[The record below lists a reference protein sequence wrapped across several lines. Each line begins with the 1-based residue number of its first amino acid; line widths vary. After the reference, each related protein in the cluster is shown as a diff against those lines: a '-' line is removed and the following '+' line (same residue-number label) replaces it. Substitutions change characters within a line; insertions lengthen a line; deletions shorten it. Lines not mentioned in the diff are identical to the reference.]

1 MGYTWAVGDAGF
13 GKVWQDGNN
22 EDDLKAWGTRIRQ
35 RIKKFANDS
44 EAHIVLAHALGMHNA
59 SFSHQNEILDQIK
72 SFIEIGIQEKVWTE
86 NDQNKNNELI
96 KQSSDFYSLSSVR
109 DLLFHV
115 QENTFTISEIENNIK
130 ELNLKFCGFEN
141 KEIINKFKKIYPK
154 NEDLYNLSMWNDFE
168 NKNKRVFAGM
178 YQFWCQK
185 I

>member
-1 MGYTWAVGDAGF
+1 MLLLIISILFVGTFAFQSLKSPRFVNNGLLMGVKYDKSKYAPLKEQVLVVTLLLWAYTWAVGDAGF

-96 KQSSDFYSLSSVR
+96 SKDY
-109 DLLFHV
+109 
-115 QENTFTISEIENNIK
+115 
-130 ELNLKFCGFEN
+130 
-141 KEIINKFKKIYPK
+141 KKI
-154 NEDLYNLSMWNDFE
+154 
-168 NKNKRVFAGM
+168 
-178 YQFWCQK
+178 Q
-185 I
+185 